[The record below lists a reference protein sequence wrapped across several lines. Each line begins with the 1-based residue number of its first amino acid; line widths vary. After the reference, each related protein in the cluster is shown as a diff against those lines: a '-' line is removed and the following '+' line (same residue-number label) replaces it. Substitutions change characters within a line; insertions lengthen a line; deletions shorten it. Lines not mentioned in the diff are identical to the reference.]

1 MAAPNII
8 SATTVKGKTFVTNLT
23 TTGSILILSNSF
35 NSNKVFK
42 VESLLVANRDT
53 VNNVNITANFYNSS
67 SVSKALT
74 SGSLAF
80 SVTVPAKSSLVI

>member
-1 MAAPNII
+1 MANPNII

-42 VESLLVANRDT
+42 VESLLISNRDT
-53 VNNVNITANFYNSS
+53 SNAVNITANYYNSS

-74 SGSLAF
+74 SGSFAL
-80 SVTVPAKSSLVI
+80 S